1 MSDSAETRVELSLN
15 QEFLQMFDQGDD
27 AGPFGPSYNIL
38 YAVRISGGINTAV
51 LQHALDSVVER
62 HEALRTL
69 IVRGQHGYQLV
80 QPPAPVALEV
90 RELGADGDR
99 DRKADQLL
107 VEVEAGQY
115 GSSTVPLLRAFLGR
129 FDDADSVLALVAH
142 HTVADEWSMPV
153 IMRDLAAF
161 YSGTALPEVKQFR
174 DYTTWERTRP
184 EAAMEKA
191 RAYWRGKLGDAQVV
205 AVPTQFGRSEGRPKT
220 TAWQRFT
227 IPADLVAGTQAIAK
241 QTRSSPF
248 QVLLAAYNVLVR
260 KQSGTDDVV
269 VMSFTSGR
277 TQAQFHETV
286 GAFFNFV
293 PLRVDLS
300 GLDGATDF
308 AEVVK
313 RTRRACL
320 EALAHDIPFSQVM
333 AEASPMLMAPGAAEN
348 GALCAFQVFRSLIGG
363 AGTIGD
369 ASYTVIQR
377 RELAQGAGGDIPD
390 GAMWHLDMDLDAT
403 GADMTGRLGYNTNLF
418 DEAAMTELIGQF
430 LQILKETVGAS

>member
-1 MSDSAETRVELSLN
+1 MSNDETRVELSLN
-15 QEFLQMFDQGDD
+15 QEFLQMFDQGDEQ
-27 AGPFGPSYNIL
+27 GPFGPAYNIL
-38 YAVRISGGINTAV
+38 YAVRIAGGV
-51 LQHALDSVVER
+51 DVERLQQALNAVVER
-62 HEALRTL
+62 HEALRTI
-69 IVRGQHGYQLV
+69 IVRGEQGYQLV
-80 QPPAPVALEV
+80 QPPAPVTLEV
-90 RELGADGDR
+90 RELAGGTAAER
-99 DRKADQLL
+99 EHKADELL
-107 VEVEAGQY
+107 VDVEAGAY
-115 GSSTVPLLRAFLGR
+115 RSDSVPLLRAFLGH
-129 FDDADSVLALVAH
+129 FDDADHVLALVAH

-153 IMRDLAAF
+153 IMRDLAAL
-161 YSGTALPEVKQFR
+161 YDGTELPPVKQFR

-184 EAAMEKA
+184 AEVIDKA

-300 GLDGATDF
+300 GTEDF
-308 AEVVK
+308 AEIVK

-348 GALCAFQVFRSLIGG
+348 GALCAFQVFRSMIGG
-363 AGTIGD
+363 TGTIGD
-369 ASYTVIQR
+369 ASYEVIQR

-390 GAMWHLDMDLDAT
+390 GAMWHLDMDLDS
-403 GADMTGRLGYNTNLF
+403 ADGEMTGRLGYNTNLF
-418 DEAAMTELIGQF
+418 DDTAMTELIGQF
-430 LQILKETVGAS
+430 LQILKETVGAA